1 MARNRSLV
9 ALEDEALASRC
20 LQGDCDEEAFAE
32 LVDRHKQ
39 GVCRFV
45 GRLVGTADCEDL
57 AQEAFVRAYQALPR
71 FRGEA
76 TFRTWLY
83 RIARNLCF
91 TELRKRGRRGE
102 SSPLEDADDVA
113 GDHPLL
119 EDSAP
124 ELAEEIARADLSARV
139 RERVGAL
146 PAPYREVLTLFYLD
160 EMRYEEIAMILD
172 VPIGTVKTWIHRA
185 RLRLRDTLIGDGVFA
200 LEREP

>member
-9 ALEDEALASRC
+9 ALDDEALAIRC
-20 LQGDCDEEAFAE
+20 RSGDDEAFAE
-32 LVDRHKQ
+32 LVDRHQ
-39 GVCRFV
+39 HGVCRFV
-45 GRLVGTADCEDL
+45 ARLIGTRDSEDL
-57 AQEAFVRAYQALPR
+57 GQEVFLRAYQALPR

-102 SSPLEDADDVA
+102 LILLADADADE
-113 GDHPLL
+113 GTHPLL
-119 EDSAP
+119 EASAP
-124 ELAEEIARADLSARV
+124 ELAEAIARADLAARV

-146 PAPYREVLTLFYLD
+146 PVRYREVLTLFYLD

-185 RLRLRDTLIGDGVFA
+185 RLRLRDALVGEGVFA

>member
-1 MARNRSLV
+1 MARNRSLA
-9 ALEDEALASRC
+9 ALDDEALAIRC
-20 LQGDCDEEAFAE
+20 LRGDEEAFAE
-32 LVDRHKQ
+32 LVDRHQ
-39 GVCRFV
+39 HGVCRIV
-45 GRLVGTADCEDL
+45 ARLIGTRDSEDL
-57 AQEAFVRAYQALPR
+57 AQEAFLRAYQALPR

-102 SSPLEDADDVA
+102 SSPLGDADDFA

-124 ELAEEIARADLSARV
+124 ELDEEIARADLSARV
-139 RERVGAL
+139 RERMGEL

-185 RLRLRDTLIGDGVFA
+185 RLRLRDTLVGAGVFA

>member
-9 ALEDEALASRC
+9 ALDDEALAIRC
-20 LQGDCDEEAFAE
+20 LRGDEEVFAE
-32 LVDRHKQ
+32 LVDRHQ
-39 GVCRFV
+39 HGVCRFV
-45 GRLVGTADCEDL
+45 ARLIGARDSEDL
-57 AQEAFVRAYQALPR
+57 AQEAFLRAYQALPR

-102 SSPLEDADDVA
+102 SSPLADADDFA

-139 RERVGAL
+139 RERMGAL

-185 RLRLRDTLIGDGVFA
+185 RLRLRDTLVGEGVFA

>member
-9 ALEDEALASRC
+9 ALDDEALAIRC
-20 LQGDCDEEAFAE
+20 RSGDDEAFAE
-32 LVDRHKQ
+32 LVDRHQQ

-45 GRLVGTADCEDL
+45 ARLIGTRDSEDL
-57 AQEAFVRAYQALPR
+57 GQEVFLRAYQALPR

-102 SSPLEDADDVA
+102 LSPLANVDEDA
-113 GDHPLL
+113 GTHPLL

-124 ELAEEIARADLSARV
+124 PELAEEIALADLSARV

-146 PAPYREVLTLFYLD
+146 PVPYREVLTLFYLD

-185 RLRLRDTLIGDGVFA
+185 RLRLRDTLVGEGVFA

>member
-9 ALEDEALASRC
+9 ALADEALAIRC
-20 LQGDCDEEAFAE
+20 LQGDEEAFAE
-32 LVDRHKQ
+32 LVDRHQ
-39 GVCRFV
+39 HGVCRFV
-45 GRLVGTADCEDL
+45 ARLIGTRDSEDL
-57 AQEAFVRAYQALPR
+57 AQEAFLRAYQALPR

-102 SSPLEDADDVA
+102 LSQLADANADDFA

-185 RLRLRDTLIGDGVFA
+185 RLRLRDTLVGEGVFA

>member
-1 MARNRSLV
+1 MARIRSLV
-9 ALEDEALASRC
+9 ALDDEALAIRC
-20 LQGDCDEEAFAE
+20 RRGDDEAFAE
-32 LVDRHKQ
+32 LVDRHQ
-39 GVCRFV
+39 HGVCRFV
-45 GRLVGTADCEDL
+45 ARLIGTRDSEDL
-57 AQEAFVRAYQALPR
+57 GQEVFLRAYQALPR

-102 SSPLEDADDVA
+102 LSPLANVDEDS
-113 GDHPLL
+113 HPLL
-119 EDSAP
+119 ENSAP
-124 ELAEEIARADLSARV
+124 PEPAEEITRADLSAHV

-146 PAPYREVLTLFYLD
+146 PVPYREVLTLFYLD

-185 RLRLRDTLIGDGVFA
+185 RLRLRDTLVGEGVLA